1 MKRHRITRGLIL
13 LLCLSMALSGCAI
26 GGIRQNSADEDLP
39 QIDPEDGVIR
49 DVTVTLYYRLTNE
62 NYLAGI
68 TRSISVRA
76 NERVEKAMIRTLLGG
91 VPLQALSGNVS
102 PLFPADTS
110 IIEVSAVG
118 GIMYVTLSN
127 EFLDTSAYD
136 ETRTAAEFSLESNTI
151 GRETYDRML
160 QEAYNELLLTRR
172 LAVYSL
178 INTITQWNSGVR
190 VQVLVDE
197 TGSGTGERIKLSEL
211 GLSPGEGADSDLLEP
226 MRFVNDCVVT
236 PEIIAQCVLTRL
248 VNGEYELAYPL
259 FSEDDGSGVQKPQYA
274 NFETEMM
281 SLGSL
286 KSFTLHGYS
295 LGEDEAYARI
305 KVNLNF
311 LPADGEEK
319 ELNDSS
325 LLLKREGDLYKLGY
339 GTLLNV
345 LKGQK

>member
-1 MKRHRITRGLIL
+1 M
-13 LLCLSMALSGCAI
+13 
-26 GGIRQNSADEDLP
+26 
-39 QIDPEDGVIR
+39 
-49 DVTVTLYYRLTNE
+49 
-62 NYLAGI
+62 
-68 TRSISVRA
+68 
-76 NERVEKAMIRTLLGG
+76 
-91 VPLQALSGNVS
+91 
-102 PLFPADTS
+102 
-110 IIEVSAVG
+110 
-118 GIMYVTLSN
+118 
-127 EFLDTSAYD
+127 
-136 ETRTAAEFSLESNTI
+136 
-151 GRETYDRML
+151 
-160 QEAYNELLLTRR
+160 
-172 LAVYSL
+172 
-178 INTITQWNSGVR
+178 R

>member
-13 LLCLSMALSGCAI
+13 LLCLCMVFSGCAI
-26 GGIRQNSADEDLP
+26 GGIRQDPTDEDLP
-39 QIDPEDGVIR
+39 QIDPEDGVTR
-49 DVTVTLYYRLTNE
+49 DKTVTLYYRLTNE

-76 NERVEKAMIRTLLGG
+76 NERTEKAMIRTLLEG

-102 PLFPADTS
+102 PLFSEDTS
-110 IIEVSAVG
+110 IVDVTVVG
-118 GIMYVTLSN
+118 GIMYVTLSG
-127 EFLDTSAYD
+127 EFLDTSVYD
-136 ETRTAAEFSLESNTI
+136 ETRAAADFSLESNTI
-151 GRETYDRML
+151 DKETYDRMV
-160 QEAYNELLLTRR
+160 QEAYDELLLTRR

-178 INTITQWNSGVR
+178 VNTITQLTSGVR

-197 TGSGTGERIKLSEL
+197 TGSGTGERIKLSDL
-211 GLSPGEGADSDLLEP
+211 GLNAGDGADSELLEP

-236 PEIIAQCVLTRL
+236 PEIIAQCALTRL

-274 NFETEMM
+274 NFETEMK

-286 KSFTLHGYS
+286 KNFNLHGYS
-295 LGEDEAYARI
+295 MGEDEGYARI
-305 KVNLNF
+305 RVDLKF
-311 LPADGEEK
+311 LFANGEEK
-319 ELNDSS
+319 ELKDSP

-339 GTLLNV
+339 GTLLKV
-345 LKGQK
+345 LKGQE